1 MSDVPIRAHDKAR
14 KVLCPDCGALLSAR
28 GLQGHRRLS
37 HGVAADRP
45 NREEPSSLVRKQQ
58 AEQAFD
64 YLPQLVRAFDEL
76 LGLLRRL
83 ETRLDRLEQAQP
95 ALHSQPRL
103 QRPSDALAVEQ
114 SLRSVLDEIARVES
128 KSRTAGIDRSATD
141 KTAEEL
147 ALEETH
153 FLELGKLR
161 RRQASLLFRL
171 RELQGEDYSD
181 EALCS

>member
-1 MSDVPIRAHDKAR
+1 MSEAPIRAASNSR
-14 KVLCPDCGALLSAR
+14 KVLCPECGALFSAR

-37 HGVAADRP
+37 HGVAVGRAEG
-45 NREEPSSLVRKQQ
+45 EEPSSLVRTKQAQ
-58 AEQAFD
+58 ETFD
-64 YLPQLVRAFDEL
+64 YLPQFVRAFDEL

-83 ETRLDRLEQAQP
+83 ETRLERLEQARP
-95 ALHSQPRL
+95 DLLTAVRL
-103 QRPSDALAVEQ
+103 QQASDAKAVEQ
-114 SLRSVLDEIARVES
+114 SLRSVLDEIARIES
-128 KSRTAGIDRSATD
+128 RSRELCVGPGPNEKSS
-141 KTAEEL
+141 E
-147 ALEETH
+147 ALELEKTH